1 LAVTNNEISIQR
13 CKRLI
18 EASLGWGD
26 ASSWS
31 NEDFETLS
39 EKIYTATSVR
49 LSVSTLK
56 RIWGKVR
63 YDSHPTSATL
73 NALARFAGY
82 EGWRDL
88 TVRTGSE
95 ESAGLEE
102 IAEVSEDGKGG
113 RLGET
118 GVGAGPGGAVIEGG
132 VEVRQDV
139 GVKGRRRRM
148 FTVMG
153 MVLTI
158 AVVGLLSFFGSRL
171 KQRPADTVA
180 AMGAGVSGVSFDARE
195 VSDDLP
201 NSVVFRFD
209 ASMLH
214 PEKLMIQQSW
224 DTTRRE
230 EIDPGSK
237 EHTSLYYYPGFFT
250 ARLIADGQTM
260 KMTDVFIRTR
270 GWKGIIEK
278 EPLPVYLKDDEIRDQ
293 KGDGIKNHGGLR
305 VTAAILEE
313 KTGISL
319 FNGTWVEFD
328 NVRDFGDMSADD
340 FTFATTL
347 RNTAT
352 VEQCLCRG
360 VKVFIL
366 GTSSAIII
374 PLADKGC
381 ISGLNLLTGSEFI
394 RGKDHD
400 LSAFGCDFRQLQQLE
415 CVVKDHRLKIRLNK
429 TQIFEVAQPRSIGKI
444 IGVRVAFEGPGEI
457 REMRLE
463 GRGKGFD
470 LVGSGAVL

>member
-1 LAVTNNEISIQR
+1 MTNNEISIQR

-88 TVRTGSE
+88 TVRTG
-95 ESAGLEE
+95 
-102 IAEVSEDGKGG
+102 EDHTAPGAPATITPSVPPAASSIPPASYTVQ
-113 RLGET
+113 RPARHRMRT
-118 GVGAGPGGAVIEGG
+118 GIVIVICTAVI
-132 VEVRQDV
+132 
-139 GVKGRRRRM
+139 
-148 FTVMG
+148 
-153 MVLTI
+153 
-158 AVVGLLSFFGSRL
+158 GLLSLFGSRL
-171 KQRPADTVA
+171 KQRPADTGA
-180 AMGAGVSGVSFDARE
+180 AMTAGASGVSFAAKQA
-195 VSDDLP
+195 SDDLP
-201 NSVVFRFD
+201 NSVVFRYD

-278 EPLPVYLKDDEIRDQ
+278 EPLPVYLKDDEIKDR
-293 KGDGIKNHGGLR
+293 GGLQIL
-305 VTAAILEE
+305 AATLQQ
-313 KTGISL
+313 KTGSML
-319 FNGTWVEFD
+319 FNGAWVEFD
-328 NVRDFGDMSADD
+328 NVRDFGDISADN

-415 CVVKDHRLKIRLNK
+415 CAVKDHRLKIRLNK
-429 TQIFEVAQPRSIGKI
+429 TQILDVAEPRSIGKI
-444 IGVRVAFEGPGEI
+444 IGVRVAFEGTGEI
-457 REMRLE
+457 REMRLD
-463 GRGKGFD
+463 GGGKGFD
-470 LVGSGAVL
+470 LMDAAAR